1 MAKIHPQIERKAIS
15 GCVFVLINSS
25 AKRLFCYLRIDSLP
39 QKGYHVIKIQENHMK
54 TAQFVGREAE
64 MARLKGLL
72 STRSANLIVVRG
84 RRRIGKSRLLAEF
97 GKEIRSYFFSGNPPA
112 SKITAQS
119 QRVVFVKQLERNG
132 IPGVQPDDWG
142 NIFWHLS
149 KHTQKGRVLIVF
161 DEISWMGGKDPEFLG
176 HLKTAWDM
184 YFSKNPHLVFALC
197 GSISSWIEKN
207 ILSNTGF
214 LGRIIIDMVLEELP
228 LKTCNA
234 FWHPKEMRIT
244 AYEKFK
250 VLSVTGGVPFY
261 LEHIKPHL
269 SAEQNIRDLCFS
281 KGGLLVREFD
291 EIFSDLFS
299 RRKGTHKEI
308 VTCLASG
315 PKELPEIYKELGK
328 SGGGLYSQYLDE
340 LVKAGFVRR
349 EFTWD
354 LKSGKYRKLSRY
366 RLSDNYLRFYLKYI
380 SPNRAKIEQEKVPE
394 SMLNNLPNW
403 EGVMGL
409 QFENLVTHNY
419 KTLWEMLNV
428 SAEEVVMDGPFFQSP
443 TTKQQG
449 CQIDYMIQ
457 TRFHTLYLCEVK
469 FKKDK
474 IEKKILDEME
484 EKRTR
489 LIIPRHFS
497 IRPILIHVNGVDESV
512 LDAGYFDKIID
523 FSQLL

>member
-1 MAKIHPQIERKAIS
+1 
-15 GCVFVLINSS
+15 
-25 AKRLFCYLRIDSLP
+25 
-39 QKGYHVIKIQENHMK
+39 MK
-54 TAQFVGREAE
+54 TAQFIGREAE

-97 GKEIRSYFFSGNPPA
+97 GKEMKSFFFSGNPPA
-112 SKITAQS
+112 RKTTAQS
-119 QRVVFVKQLERNG
+119 QRDVFVNSLRELG
-132 IPGVQPDDWG
+132 FPA
-142 NIFWHLS
+142 LS
-149 KHTQKGRVLIVF
+149 RMIG
-161 DEISWMGGKDPEFLG
+161 EISSGIFPSILKKGECLLYSMKFPGWEEKILEFLG

-184 YFSKNPHLVFALC
+184 YFSKNPHLIIALC

-207 ILSNTGF
+207 ILSSTGF
-214 LGRIIIDMVLEELP
+214 LGRIIIDLVLEELP
-228 LKTCNA
+228 LQSCNA
-234 FWHPKEMRIT
+234 FWHPKETRIT

-261 LEHIKPHL
+261 LEQIKPNL
-269 SAEQNIRDLCFS
+269 SAEQNIRDLCFT

-299 RRKGTHKEI
+299 RRKGSHKEI

-315 PKELPEIYKELGK
+315 PKELAQICKELGK
-328 SGGGLYSQYLDE
+328 SQGGMYSQYLDE

-349 EFTWD
+349 DFTWD
-354 LKSGKYRKLSRY
+354 LKSGKYGKLSRY

-380 SPNRAKIEQEKVPE
+380 APNRVKIEQGKVPE
-394 SMLNNLPNW
+394 SMLNNLPGW
-403 EGVMGL
+403 EGIMGL

-419 KTLWEMLNV
+419 KTLWKMLNV

-443 TTKQQG
+443 TTKQPG

-474 IEKKILDEME
+474 IGKKIIEEME
-484 EKRTR
+484 EKRKR
-489 LIIPRHFS
+489 LKIPRHFS
-497 IRPILIHVNGVDESV
+497 IRPV
-512 LDAGYFDKIID
+512 LDSCEWSRRERFR
-523 FSQLL
+523 